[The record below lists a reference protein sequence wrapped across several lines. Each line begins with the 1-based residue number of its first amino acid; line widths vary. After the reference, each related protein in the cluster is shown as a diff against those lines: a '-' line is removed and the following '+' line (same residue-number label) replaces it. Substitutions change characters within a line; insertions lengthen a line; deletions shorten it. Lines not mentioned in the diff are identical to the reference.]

1 MKNDGRGAELQVV
14 LTLKNTTGGHI
25 MEPMTLGRAIAIC
38 KSINSPDPFADVEEK
53 REAIRTI
60 LGAATLNS
68 MTKQDLLRVM
78 RWMWEQRFA
87 K

>member
-1 MKNDGRGAELQVV
+1 
-14 LTLKNTTGGHI
+14 
-25 MEPMTLGRAIAIC
+25 MEPMTLGRAIAVC
-38 KSINSPDPFADVEEK
+38 KSINSPSPFGNVEEK
-53 REAIRTI
+53 WEAIREI
-60 LGAATLNS
+60 LDAPTLNS

>member
-1 MKNDGRGAELQVV
+1 MKQ
-14 LTLKNTTGGHI
+14 
-25 MEPMTLGRAIAIC
+25 MTLGRAIAVC
-38 KSINSPDPFADVEEK
+38 KSINSPDPFADAEEK
-53 REAIRTI
+53 REAIREI
-60 LGAATLNS
+60 LDAPTMNS

>member
-1 MKNDGRGAELQVV
+1 MV
-14 LTLKNTTGGHI
+14 LTLKNTTGGYE
-25 MEPMTLGRAIAIC
+25 MKPMTLGRAIAIA

-53 REAIRTI
+53 QEAIRKI
-60 LGAATLNS
+60 LDAATLNS

>member
-1 MKNDGRGAELQVV
+1 
-14 LTLKNTTGGHI
+14 
-25 MEPMTLGRAIAIC
+25 MEPMTLGRAIAVC
-38 KSINSPDPFADVEEK
+38 KSINSPSPFADVEK
-53 REAIRTI
+53 KWEAIRKI
-60 LGAATLNS
+60 LDAATLNS

>member
-1 MKNDGRGAELQVV
+1 MK
-14 LTLKNTTGGHI
+14 
-25 MEPMTLGRAIAIC
+25 PMTLGRAIAIA

-53 REAIRTI
+53 QEAIRKI
-60 LGAATLNS
+60 LDAATLNS
-68 MTKQDLLRVM
+68 MTKQDLQRVM

>member
-1 MKNDGRGAELQVV
+1 MKS
-14 LTLKNTTGGHI
+14 
-25 MEPMTLGRAIAIC
+25 MTLGRAIAIA

-53 REAIRTI
+53 QEAIRKI
-60 LGAATLNS
+60 LDAATLNS
-68 MTKQDLLRVM
+68 MTKQDLLRVI

>member
-1 MKNDGRGAELQVV
+1 MK
-14 LTLKNTTGGHI
+14 
-25 MEPMTLGRAIAIC
+25 PMTLGRAIAIA

-53 REAIRTI
+53 QEAIRKI
-60 LGAATLNS
+60 LDAATLNS

>member
-1 MKNDGRGAELQVV
+1 MKQ
-14 LTLKNTTGGHI
+14 
-25 MEPMTLGRAIAIC
+25 MTLGRAITVC
-38 KSINSPDPFADVEEK
+38 KSINSPAPFADVEEK
-53 REAIRTI
+53 REAIREI
-60 LGAATLNS
+60 LDAPTLNS